1 MALVVI
7 CPKQEGVTHQSRM
20 ETVLHRVLAGREVL
34 WITCVQQLEALWGQ
48 TILFAVQLNETG
60 LNLEYYAML
69 SRLRGDNSLLNGCTG
84 GIVVDGT
91 GELYTK
97 STAAELALAISGA
110 GCNLVGRPLVEATG
124 SLFNFRIQ
132 ANNLNC
138 TVEQAYETAVAELV
152 TRLETEQFP
161 KRESPNLLA
170 LHASSYHTSNTMTL
184 WKKTKE
190 QLPTSFQITEIG
202 LRNGTIY
209 DCAACP
215 YTTCLHFG
223 EKGGCFYGGV
233 MSEAVYPAIR
243 KADGLIFMCPNYND
257 AISANL
263 TACINRLTA
272 LFRQTRFYDKAVFAI
287 VVSGYSGS
295 DTVARQIIS
304 ALNMNKSF
312 YLPAHGIWME
322 TANTPG
328 EVLHN
333 PGLTERL
340 EHFVHTVT
348 KTLQG

>member
-20 ETVLHRVLAGREVL
+20 ETVLNKVLKGKEII
-34 WITCVQQLEALWGQ
+34 WITCVQQLKPMREK
-48 TILFAVQLNETG
+48 TVLFAVQLNETG

-69 SRLRGDNSLLNGCTG
+69 SWLRGSSRLLEDCTG
-84 GIVVDGT
+84 GILVDGT

-97 STAAELALAISGA
+97 STAAELALTLNGA
-110 GCNLVGRPLVEATG
+110 GCHLIGRPLVEATG
-124 SLFNFRIQ
+124 SLLNFRIQ
-132 ANNLNC
+132 ARNGNC
-138 TVEQAYETAVAELV
+138 TVEQAYEGAMRELV
-152 TRLETEQFP
+152 ERLQKEKFP
-161 KRESPNLLA
+161 QKKEPNLLA

-190 QLPTSFQITEIG
+190 ALPNSFHITEIG

-233 MSEAVYPAIR
+233 MSDEVYPAIR

-304 ALNMNKSF
+304 SLNMNKSF
-312 YLPAHGIWME
+312 YLPAGGIWME
-322 TANTPG
+322 TANAPG
-328 EVLHN
+328 EVSHN
-333 PGLTERL
+333 QGLSQRL
-340 EHFVHTVT
+340 ENFVHTIT

>member
-20 ETVLHRVLAGREVL
+20 EGVLHRVLAKEHVR
-34 WITCVQQLEALWGQ
+34 WITHTQQLEALKGQ

-60 LNLEYYAML
+60 LNFEYYAML
-69 SRLRGDNSLLNGCTG
+69 SRLRGETDLLHGCTG
-84 GIVVDGT
+84 GILVDGT

-97 STAAELALAISGA
+97 STAAELALALSGA
-110 GCNLVGRPLVEATG
+110 GCHLIGRPLVEATG

-152 TRLETEQFP
+152 TRLQTEQFP
-161 KRESPNLLA
+161 KRENPNLLA
-170 LHASSYHTSNTMTL
+170 LHASSYHASNTMTL
-184 WKKTKE
+184 WQKTKN
-190 QLPTSFQITEIG
+190 QLPKSFQITEIG

-223 EKGGCFYGGV
+223 ERGGCFYGGV
-233 MSEAVYPAIR
+233 MSEEVYPAIR
-243 KADGLIFMCPNYND
+243 QADGLILMCPNYND

-263 TACINRLTA
+263 TAFINRLTA

-312 YLPAHGIWME
+312 YLPAHSIWME
-322 TANTPG
+322 TANAPG

-333 PGLTERL
+333 QGLPQRL
-340 EHFVHTVT
+340 DQFVHVIT